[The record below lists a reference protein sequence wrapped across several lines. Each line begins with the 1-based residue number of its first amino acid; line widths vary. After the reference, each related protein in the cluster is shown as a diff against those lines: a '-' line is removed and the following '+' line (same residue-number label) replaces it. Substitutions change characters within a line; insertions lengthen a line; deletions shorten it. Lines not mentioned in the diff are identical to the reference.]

1 MTKKLK
7 KTTAK
12 NQQQIENT
20 LVKKSASPHDRFF
33 KGAYSKPKFV
43 LEIFKLIF
51 SKEEF
56 NACNWKKLKTEKD
69 SFKDKR
75 ADLVFS
81 VPLKK
86 TPKTNLRIFILL
98 EHKSSYDPQLFTQL
112 LNYQTYIHEQT
123 LKESGRPQ
131 PVIPV
136 LFYHGKTAW
145 KWKLSFQEAFFGEF
159 FAKIPV
165 AFRKNMLNYKLK
177 LLDVQDPKVKKVF
190 KDKRFKSRGILSVFG
205 KIWSLKMNETELMK
219 ALSLFDRF
227 SDKDDDLILNL
238 MDYFKAFGMSRA
250 LWKKV
255 ERSAVQKGI
264 FQKGGYMDIKEH
276 FKEEGRLEGIRKGI
290 QKGRQEGI
298 QKGRQEVIL
307 NMLKKKADIAFI
319 SQVTGLSE
327 KEIKKLKDSSK

>member
-7 KTTAK
+7 KK
-12 NQQQIENT
+12 EQIENT

-165 AFRKNMLNYKLK
+165 AFRKNMLNYRLK

-190 KDKRFKSRGILSVFG
+190 NDKRFKSRGILNVFG
-205 KIWSLKMNETELMK
+205 KIWSLKMNEAELMK
-219 ALSLFDRF
+219 VLSLFDKF

-276 FKEEGRLEGIRKGI
+276 FKEEGRVEGIR
-290 QKGRQEGI
+290 E
-298 QKGRQEVIL
+298 
-307 NMLKKKADIAFI
+307 KADRKRRQRGHFKYAERKRQILLLF
-319 SQVTGLSE
+319 
-327 KEIKKLKDSSK
+327 LK